1 MERASRRRV
10 WSADFI
16 NDLSAKCTAGTL
28 AGEFGQ
34 QHVERAAE
42 ALHQIGSHVRGQQ
55 LLVVS
60 SGEPPWLEACAL
72 AEGAASV
79 TRIGPGLVTSLHP
92 NVTVLTP
99 EEAEA
104 LVAAGRMPL
113 FDAAASYLALQHE
126 GFGRHGELLSPLADL
141 QLMARVWC
149 ITKPLALM
157 LLSVPVGADFV
168 HWKRHRVYGR
178 KMLPHLLANW
188 HARVLRSER
197 QGMRTM
203 SPPLLLLQRLDP
215 QPTHG
220 PNATSTNAGGPY
232 R

>member
-1 MERASRRRV
+1 MSDWPVGLWFVWRGFGFCFGWPLHLFTILRRRSV
-10 WSADFI
+10 R
-16 NDLSAKCTAGTL
+16 AGAPRRAL
-28 AGEFGQ
+28 LGE
-34 QHVERAAE
+34 E
-42 ALHQIGSHVRGQQ
+42 
-55 LLVVS
+55 
-60 SGEPPWLEACAL
+60 
-72 AEGAASV
+72 
-79 TRIGPGLVTSLHP
+79 
-92 NVTVLTP
+92 
-99 EEAEA
+99 EA

-157 LLSVPVGADFV
+157 LLSVPVGADYI
-168 HWKRHRVYGR
+168 HWKIHRVYGR
-178 KMLPHLLANW
+178 TMLPHLLANW

-197 QGMRTM
+197 QGMRTI

-215 QPTHG
+215 EPTHG